1 MKKSKKNKELYYQK
15 KAYYKKDKFFI
26 VLIILFILLVV
37 NVSFFYIEHME
48 KESARKKE
56 LEKQEELIKK
66 KDRIEKIKYGDIIF
80 LGDSITDYYD
90 LNKYYNFPI
99 VNSGVSG
106 WTTDDVLN
114 HLDEK
119 VFQYNPKKL
128 VLLIGT
134 NDINRD
140 KDSVYITS
148 NIEKIVEKIK
158 EKRPKVTIY
167 IESLYPIN
175 HTDSAKINQQM
186 VGKRTNKVIME
197 INKKLKKY
205 CNLNHIKYIDM
216 YSILIDKSG
225 NLNLEYTKEGLHM
238 SEEGYK
244 VITKRIL
251 KDIDL

>member
-1 MKKSKKNKELYYQK
+1 MKKEKKNKKLYYQK

-26 VLIILFILLVV
+26 VLVILFTLLVV
-37 NVSFFYIEHME
+37 NISFIYVEYSGKQREIE
-48 KESARKKE
+48 KELK
-56 LEKQEELIKK
+56 KQEELIKK
-66 KDRIEKIKYGDIIF
+66 RDRIEKIKYGDIIF
-80 LGDSITDYYD
+80 LGDSLTDYYD

-106 WTTDDVLN
+106 WTTDDIIN

-140 KDSVYITS
+140 KDSNYIVN
-148 NIEKIVEKIK
+148 NIKKIVEKVK

-175 HTDSAKINQQM
+175 NTTSEKINHQM
-186 VGKRTNKVIME
+186 VGKRTNEIIIE
-197 INKKLKKY
+197 INRKIQKY
-205 CNLNHIKYIDM
+205 CQNKNIEYINIYSHLLDKKKNLD
-216 YSILIDKSG
+216 LR
-225 NLNLEYTKEGLHM
+225 YTKEGLHIN
-238 SEEGYK
+238 EKGYEI
-244 VITKRIL
+244 ITTNIKKII
-251 KDIDL
+251 KI